1 MSKYNKSAIENPTL
15 SILSG
20 EKTPAPAPE
29 KPAPVQIDEAL
40 MKNFKEPDK
49 KTRSKRVQILI
60 TEEMFS
66 KVKATATAGKTSV
79 NEVVNQALAHFYS

>member
-1 MSKYNKSAIENPTL
+1 MSKYKANIENPTL
-15 SILSG
+15 SILG
-20 EKTPAPAPE
+20 GKEIQAPAQE
-29 KPAPVQIDEAL
+29 KPAPVQFDEAL

-60 TEEMFS
+60 TEEMYS